1 MNLTIKLNVTIK
13 QAMKKI
19 TEEGEKCLVII
30 DKNKKLVGTL
40 SDGDLRKAILS
51 GHTIEDPIID
61 IYQKK
66 PKSLL
71 KDDYNEEEVKN
82 LFVNKK
88 FDLIPVVDSEG
99 YLVDIILFKR
109 IFKKNQAQARL
120 NIPVVIMSGG
130 LGKRMEPFTK
140 VLPKPLIP
148 INDKPVLDHIIEK
161 FLNFGCTEFYLTVNY
176 KSRVIK
182 AYFDE
187 GEKNYK
193 INFVDEEK
201 PLGTAGS
208 IKLLKDTLKGPF
220 FVTNCD
226 IIINTDYKQL
236 FEYHLKN
243 NYDLTLVA
251 STKKYVIPYGICEL
265 SEKGDFK
272 KINEKPYYNFL
283 INSGLYIL
291 NPDLI
296 DLIPHNQF
304 FHITDLIKS
313 LKENGK
319 TVGVFPIDDDS
330 WIDIGQWSEYHRAV
344 DQL

>member
-1 MNLTIKLNVTIK
+1 MMNLTIKLNVSIK

-51 GHTIEDPIID
+51 GHSIEDPIID

-71 KDDYNEEEVKN
+71 KDDYNEDEVKN
-82 LFVNKK
+82 LFINKK

-99 YLVDIILFKR
+99 YLVDIILFKS

-148 INDKPVLDHIIEK
+148 INDKPVLDHIIER

-182 AYFDE
+182 AYFE
-187 GEKNYK
+187 EQKK
-193 INFVDEEK
+193 I
-201 PLGTAGS
+201 
-208 IKLLKDTLKGPF
+208 IKLCLWMK
-220 FVTNCD
+220 
-226 IIINTDYKQL
+226 
-236 FEYHLKN
+236 
-243 NYDLTLVA
+243 
-251 STKKYVIPYGICEL
+251 
-265 SEKGDFK
+265 
-272 KINEKPYYNFL
+272 
-283 INSGLYIL
+283 
-291 NPDLI
+291 
-296 DLIPHNQF
+296 
-304 FHITDLIKS
+304 KS
-313 LKENGK
+313 LWVQQE
-319 TVGVFPIDDDS
+319 
-330 WIDIGQWSEYHRAV
+330 A
-344 DQL
+344 